1 MNKVY
6 ASEEELNG
14 LLEKY
19 DHNQDG
25 KITLAEFIAELRPS
39 LY

>member
-1 MNKVY
+1 VY
-6 ASEEELNG
+6 AEGPELEG

-25 KITLAEFIAELRPS
+25 RITLSEFLDELAPK
-39 LY
+39 LGY

>member
-6 ASEEELNG
+6 ASEVELSG

-25 KITLAEFIAELRPS
+25 KITLAEFVDELRPA